1 MIASL
6 FLKFA
11 SITAVLL
18 ASIQVTA
25 AVVNDSSTKIVNQGK
40 NPRWKTLRLVHA
52 VFRHGE
58 RTPADTYPFDPY
70 VNYTWKPYGWGQLTN
85 VGKRHQYEIG
95 KFIRKRY
102 NGFLD
107 LLYSPEKVTFWS
119 TDVDRT
125 KMSAQLVAAAL
136 YKPVG
141 TQQWHKRLDWQPIPI
156 HAESLNEDQLLLVR
170 KVCPRYHMERMKI
183 MNSTLVRQEF
193 ENYKNTFDYL
203 SQNTGMV
210 IQDLDDVQ
218 SIYSTLKAE
227 EDFGVSL
234 PDWTSKVYPTKLAH
248 ITARSFI
255 LNAYNE
261 QMKKLK
267 GGPLLKKILDDS
279 KFKMTKNSNHQLYSY
294 AGHDSTLA
302 NLLITLGVWDEQ
314 IPTYNMLALLELHET
329 VKGHFYFKVFLR
341 NDTSLNPYRLTIPGC
356 RESKCSIKHFEAIYQ
371 NVLPKN
377 LNEECN
383 CTTQQCVNIKI
394 LDKGP

>member
-183 MNSTLVRQEF
+183 MNSTL
-193 ENYKNTFDYL
+193 
-203 SQNTGMV
+203 
-210 IQDLDDVQ
+210 
-218 SIYSTLKAE
+218 